1 MKSICVYCGSSPG
14 ASEIYASG
22 ARDLARVLVEHQISL
37 VYGGGSI
44 GLMGILADEVLR
56 LGGHVIG
63 VIPQALMDKE
73 LGHTQLS
80 KLHIVQNMHQ
90 RKALMSELSDGFIA
104 LPGGIGTLEELFEMF
119 TWLQLGI
126 HNKPL
131 GILNINGFYDQLIE
145 FLKHLVKTKFL
156 AFEQLDLLIK
166 ETDPELLLQSLS
178 NFHYTH
184 INKCL
189 SLKDS

>member
-22 ARDLARVLVEHQISL
+22 ARDLARVLVAHQISL

-63 VIPQALMDKE
+63 VIPKALMDKE

-145 FLKHLVKTKFL
+145 FLKHTVKTKFL
-156 AFEQLDLLIK
+156 ASEQLDLLIK

-178 NFHYTH
+178 NFHYTQIKKGLH
-184 INKCL
+184 
-189 SLKDS
+189 LKDS

>member
-1 MKSICVYCGSSPG
+1 MKSICVYCGSSQG
-14 ASEIYASG
+14 ASEVYASG
-22 ARDLARVLVEHQISL
+22 ARDLAKIFVKQQISL

-56 LGGHVIG
+56 LGGRVTG

-73 LGHTQLS
+73 LGHTKLS
-80 KLHIVQNMHQ
+80 ALHIVKNMHE

-104 LPGGIGTLEELFEMF
+104 LPGGIGTLEEIFEMF

-131 GILNINGFYDQLIE
+131 GLLNINGFYDQLIQ
-145 FLKHLVKTKFL
+145 FLAHLTKEKFL
-156 AFEQLDLLIK
+156 TPEQLNLLIH
-166 ETDPELLLQSLS
+166 EADPALLLQGLS
-178 NFHYTH
+178 NFRSPDM
-184 INKCL
+184 NRCL
-189 SLKDS
+189 RPENI

>member
-22 ARDLARVLVEHQISL
+22 ARNLARVLVEHQISL

-44 GLMGILADEVLR
+44 GLMGILADEILR

-145 FLKHLVKTKFL
+145 FLKHLVETKFL
-156 AFEQLDLLIK
+156 ASEQLDLLIK

-178 NFHYTH
+178 NFQYTH
-184 INKCL
+184 IKKCL

>member
-156 AFEQLDLLIK
+156 ASEQLDLLIK

>member
-156 AFEQLDLLIK
+156 ASEQLDLLIK

-178 NFHYTH
+178 NFQYTH
-184 INKCL
+184 IKKCL